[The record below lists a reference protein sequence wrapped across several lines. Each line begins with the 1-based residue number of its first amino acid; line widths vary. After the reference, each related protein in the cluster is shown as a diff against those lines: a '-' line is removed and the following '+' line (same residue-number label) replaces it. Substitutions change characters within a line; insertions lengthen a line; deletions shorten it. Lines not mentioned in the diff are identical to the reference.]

1 MEFDVLHCQNLQQG
15 RTQISC
21 FLGAFEFFS
30 PDKVG
35 ILQGFCSISYLFGCK
50 KTRFFHSADQK
61 YLRLSEE
68 IYQTTI
74 PLLVVETWW
83 VFQINVNVALLFF
96 HFIFDANCP

>member
-1 MEFDVLHCQNLQQG
+1 MEFDLLPLQNLQQG

-35 ILQGFCSISYLFGCK
+35 ILQGFCSIPYLSGCN
-50 KTRFFHSADQK
+50 KTKSFHSADQK
-61 YLRLSEE
+61 YLQLNGE

-74 PLLVVETWW
+74 PLLVVET
-83 VFQINVNVALLFF
+83 
-96 HFIFDANCP
+96 